1 MNNTLQGLIK
11 FALGA
16 LILALLLF
24 VPSGSL
30 AFWQAWLLLGVLFIP
45 MAFLG
50 LYMLKCMP
58 NLLKKRLN
66 FNEKQKGQGTLVKL
80 SGLMFVLG
88 FVVAGLD
95 FRLKFSLL
103 PSWVSWAFALVFL
116 LGYMLYFVVLKQ
128 NEYLSR
134 TVEVQQN
141 QKVVDTGLYAIVR
154 HPMYSATIIMFLAMP
169 LVLGSFAAFVIFL
182 AYPAI
187 IVVRLKKE
195 EALLEDGLDGY
206 KDYKNKVKY
215 RLIPYVW

>member
-1 MNNTLQGLIK
+1 MNYTLQGLIK